1 MFNLKFTYVIHL
13 YCIKEIII
21 SNLIYSMDYL
31 VLKYNKPNTYRI
43 RLIWVCKTIFIK
55 LLTLKL
61 IVSLILFIEELLKQ

>member
-1 MFNLKFTYVIHL
+1 
-13 YCIKEIII
+13 
-21 SNLIYSMDYL
+21 MDYL
-31 VLKYNKPNTYRI
+31 VLKYKKPNTYRI